1 MASLN
6 EVQLIGNTGIDPDI
20 KQTSNGNKY
29 AIFTFATT
37 DKRKDAPDTTQW
49 HKVVCWDERLAD
61 TIERFVKKGDRLY
74 IKGKLVYRTFEHEGV
89 EKEKAEV
96 HMEKFSSK
104 LVMLGGNAPKK
115 VSMITSKEQ
124 TRPSDTEEKTEEKV
138 YRTFED
144 EVPY

>member
-20 KQTSNGNKY
+20 KTTGSGNKY

-37 DKRKDAPDTTQW
+37 DKRKDAPDNTQW
-49 HKVVCWDERLAD
+49 HKIVCWDERLAD

-74 IKGKLVYRTFEHEGV
+74 VKGKLVYRTFEHEGV
-89 EKEKAEV
+89 QKEKAEV
-96 HMEKFSSK
+96 HMEKFTSR

-115 VSMITSKEQ
+115 VSMITSSEQ
-124 TRPSDTEEKTEEKV
+124 TRPADTEET
-138 YRTFED
+138 YD

>member
-20 KQTSNGNKY
+20 KQTSNGGKY

-74 IKGKLVYRTFEHEGV
+74 IKGKLVYRTFEHEGI
-89 EKEKAEV
+89 EK
-96 HMEKFSSK
+96 
-104 LVMLGGNAPKK
+104 KK
-115 VSMITSKEQ
+115 QKYIWKM
-124 TRPSDTEEKTEEKV
+124 
-138 YRTFED
+138 FLANL
-144 EVPY
+144 

>member
-20 KQTSNGNKY
+20 KQTSNGGKY

-37 DKRKDAPDTTQW
+37 DKRKAAPDNTQW
-49 HKVVCWDERLAD
+49 HKIVCWDELLAD

-89 EKEKAEV
+89 QKEKAEV

-115 VSMITSKEQ
+115 VSMITSREQ
-124 TRPSDTEEKTEEKV
+124 SLPSDTEET
-138 YRTFED
+138 YD

>member
-20 KQTSNGNKY
+20 KTTSNGGKY

-37 DKRKDAPDTTQW
+37 DKRKDAPDNTQW
-49 HKVVCWDERLAD
+49 HKIVCWDERLAD

-74 IKGKLVYRTFEHEGV
+74 VKGKLVYRTFEHEGV
-89 EKEKAEV
+89 QKEKAEV
-96 HMEKFSSK
+96 HMEKFTSR

-115 VSMITSKEQ
+115 VSMITSNEQ
-124 TRPSDTEEKTEEKV
+124 SLPSDTEET
-138 YRTFED
+138 YD

>member
-1 MASLN
+1 MDS
-6 EVQLIGNTGIDPDI
+6 
-20 KQTSNGNKY
+20 
-29 AIFTFATT
+29 T
-37 DKRKDAPDTTQW
+37 DFET
-49 HKVVCWDERLAD
+49 E
-61 TIERFVKKGDRLY
+61 
-74 IKGKLVYRTFEHEGV
+74 KLRI

-124 TRPSDTEEKTEEKV
+124 TRPSDTEEKTEIGQE
-138 YRTFED
+138 FD

>member
-20 KQTSNGNKY
+20 KTTSNGGKY

-37 DKRKDAPDTTQW
+37 DKRKDAPDNTQW
-49 HKVVCWDERLAD
+49 HKIVCWDERLAD

-74 IKGKLVYRTFEHEGV
+74 VKGKLVYRTFEHEGV
-89 EKEKAEV
+89 QKEKAEG
-96 HMEKFSSK
+96 HMEKFTSR

-115 VSMITSKEQ
+115 VSMITSSEQ
-124 TRPSDTEEKTEEKV
+124 TRPADTEET
-138 YRTFED
+138 YD

>member
-1 MASLN
+1 MQKGEYQMASLN

-20 KQTSNGNKY
+20 KTTSNGGKY

-37 DKRKDAPDTTQW
+37 DKRKDAPDNTQW
-49 HKVVCWDERLAD
+49 HKIVCWDERLAD

-74 IKGKLVYRTFEHEGV
+74 VKGKLVYRTFEHEGV
-89 EKEKAEV
+89 QKEKAEV
-96 HMEKFSSK
+96 HMEKFTSR

-115 VSMITSKEQ
+115 VSMITSNEQ
-124 TRPSDTEEKTEEKV
+124 SLASDTEET
-138 YRTFED
+138 YD

>member
-49 HKVVCWDERLAD
+49 HKVVCWRPYWGFAPQMQLFS
-61 TIERFVKKGDRLY
+61 IMSFRFVGGDSW
-74 IKGKLVYRTFEHEGV
+74 GV
-89 EKEKAEV
+89 AEQ
-96 HMEKFSSK
+96 
-104 LVMLGGNAPKK
+104 L
-115 VSMITSKEQ
+115 TSG
-124 TRPSDTEEKTEEKV
+124 V
-138 YRTFED
+138 
-144 EVPY
+144 VL